1 MYINL
6 DDAKQ
11 HLNINKEFREDDYY
25 IASLCDVA
33 EKVVEKAIDTKLRN
47 LEDADGSLPSP
58 LYQAMFLMIGN
69 FYANRESVA
78 FASSTSV
85 PKSYD
90 YLIDLYRNY
99 RGENNKD

>member
-33 EKVVEKAIDTKLRN
+33 EKVVEKAIEKMR
-47 LEDADGSLPSP
+47 
-58 LYQAMFLMIGN
+58 
-69 FYANRESVA
+69 
-78 FASSTSV
+78 
-85 PKSYD
+85 
-90 YLIDLYRNY
+90 
-99 RGENNKD
+99 